1 MRKKRLK
8 LKQLAILGPTACGKT
23 ALSIEIATKYN
34 AIILSLDSLSIYKQ
48 IDIASAK
55 PTKEERGDVIHLG
68 IDEIY
73 PNEDFNVTLFFE
85 LYKKA
90 ASFAKEHQKN
100 LIIVGG
106 TGFYLK
112 AMLEGLNDKPQIS
125 LHVKREVE
133 KKLYNLEE
141 SFAFIKSIDET
152 YAQKIS
158 SNDLYRIQKWFEI
171 YITTGLGATE
181 HFEKS
186 HKEALIKELEIF
198 EIDLDKDYLRQRIS
212 LRTQQMIDTGLI
224 DEVVFLEKAYT
235 RLPSAMGAIGIK
247 ESLEYLDGYYDLKQ
261 LHEKITT
268 NTARLA
274 KRQRTFNTT
283 QLPLHVKGDRKFI
296 RTKIEQ
302 YLQA

>member
-1 MRKKRLK
+1 MGKKRPQ
-8 LKQLAILGPTACGKT
+8 LKQLAILGPTASGKT

-34 AIILSLDSLSIYKQ
+34 AVILSLDSLSIYKQ

-55 PTKEERGDVIHLG
+55 PTKEERGDIVHFG

-90 ASFAKEHQKN
+90 ATFAKENQKN

-112 AMLEGLNDKPQIS
+112 AMIEGLNDKPQIS
-125 LHVKREVE
+125 LHVKEEVE

-141 SFAFIKSIDET
+141 SFAFIKSLDEA

-158 SNDLYRIQKWFEI
+158 SKDSYRIQKWFEI
-171 YITTGLGATE
+171 YFTTGLSATQ
-181 HFEKS
+181 HFQKS
-186 HKEALIKELEIF
+186 DKEILVKNLEIF
-198 EIDLDKDYLRQRIS
+198 EIDLEREYLRQRIS
-212 LRTQQMIDTGLI
+212 LRTKQMIDTGLI
-224 DEVVFLEKAYT
+224 DEVVFLEKTYT
-235 RLPSAMGAIGIK
+235 RSPNSMGAIGIK
-247 ESLEYLDGYYDLKQ
+247 ETLEYLDGYYDLEQ

-283 QLPLHVKGDRKFI
+283 QLPLHVKGDKEFI

>member
-1 MRKKRLK
+1 MGKKRPQ

-55 PTKEERGDVIHLG
+55 PTKEERMDIVHFG

-90 ASFAKEHQKN
+90 FSLAKEKNKN

-112 AMLEGLNDKPQIS
+112 AMIEGLNDKPQIS
-125 LHVKREVE
+125 LHVKEKVE

-141 SFAFIKSIDET
+141 SFAFIKNFDKA

-158 SNDLYRIQKWFEI
+158 PKDSYRIQKWFEI
-171 YITTGLGATE
+171 YLTTGLGATE

-212 LRTQQMIDTGLI
+212 LRTQQMIEMGLI
-224 DEVVFLEKAYT
+224 DEVVFLERTYT

-247 ESLEYLDGYYDLKQ
+247 ESLEYLDGSYDLKQ

-283 QLPLHVKGDRKFI
+283 QLPLHVKGDREFI
-296 RTKIEQ
+296 QEQ
-302 YLQA
+302 INKYLQA